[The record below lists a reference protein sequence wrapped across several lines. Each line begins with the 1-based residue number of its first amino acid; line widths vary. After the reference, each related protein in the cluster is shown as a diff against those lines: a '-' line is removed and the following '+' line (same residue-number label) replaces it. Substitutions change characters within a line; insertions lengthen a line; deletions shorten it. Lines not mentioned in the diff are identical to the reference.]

1 MLNWLWE
8 SGNFLSW
15 VSDNPENAHDRVE
28 EYWTHCEELDFFHR
42 LGLPKSQYRYCVP
55 FLFHADGVKIYKSQ
69 KAWVYSYASACRK
82 GTSIET
88 KLVLLILRE
97 ATIIK
102 DRSHDRVGET
112 IGYIMRTLMTGTYP
126 SVDHRGEP
134 FLVGSAEYA
143 RAGNLFAGGWSMAFS
158 GFKSDWEARHII
170 HKSNRFYNSRWVC
183 EHCLASRDPDLTFG
197 DFRMTANCLSHRF
210 SHQDYLIMNASRL
223 SSWVSVPGWTKD
235 RNLEGIA
242 CVLVAAL
249 VCDSLERSIPDLT
262 LKSMDQLLASDVYVH
277 YKSWCR
283 SKGHHATSCSFR
295 FSTGRFGKET
305 WATCP
310 ELGSVYKAAVV
321 KSMIFWC
328 AAYLREHQTAP
339 NGRLR
344 YLCMQQFAT
353 FQYLLDSNGPFF
365 SRDMSLRN
373 PRFEHCYQD
382 EDLMMEISRIS
393 SRTHPSTME
402 LVTMRRYRA
411 LLQFFIH
418 PA

>member
-1 MLNWLWE
+1 MH
-8 SGNFLSW
+8 
-15 VSDNPENAHDRVE
+15 V
-28 EYWTHCEELDFFHR
+28 FH
-42 LGLPKSQYRYCVP
+42 Q
-55 FLFHADGVKIYKSQ
+55 
-69 KAWVYSYASACRK
+69 
-82 GTSIET
+82 
-88 KLVLLILRE
+88 
-97 ATIIK
+97 
-102 DRSHDRVGET
+102 
-112 IGYIMRTLMTGTYP
+112 
-126 SVDHRGEP
+126 
-134 FLVGSAEYA
+134 
-143 RAGNLFAGGWSMAFS
+143 
-158 GFKSDWEARHII
+158 
-170 HKSNRFYNSRWVC
+170 
-183 EHCLASRDPDLTFG
+183 
-197 DFRMTANCLSHRF
+197 
-210 SHQDYLIMNASRL
+210 
-223 SSWVSVPGWTKD
+223 
-235 RNLEGIA
+235 GIA

-365 SRDMSLRN
+365 SRDMASKVVKAARDGLLLYQKLASLDRKRTDGRRTYKVIPKFHSFLELSIYVEESLRN